1 MLIQQVAVTM
11 NSKYSRP
18 RLPMVLA
25 LNLIFISSI
34 QSLQFGQ
41 ETRAGQLRSKY
52 KLGLDL
58 YRNAARS
65 PGSSAES
72 EQDVRIQHKRAG
84 RSGGAGD
91 FAGHVLGTREAEG
104 GFLSFK
110 DAPAKL
116 VEAREHGKLT
126 LECSASGSPTP
137 NLAWYKDGQP
147 IIKIPE
153 IFFHP
158 DYVSNSLSATQ
169 EAESE
174 EKSLGVAHAKLSLDC
189 LTEADAGYYECVA
202 EQGQK
207 TESVASEVHVVSYG
221 AGTCSKALPHTTAP
235 KISQY
240 YTTFMMEMGLDAHL
254 KCLTVGKHST
264 EWLGPDD
271 ESLPGNSDKY
281 QILPDGSLIIKTLTF
296 DDMGVYQCMVKN
308 SYGHDM
314 AETFVYP
321 VAPMY

>member
-1 MLIQQVAVTM
+1 M

-126 LECSASGSPTP
+126 LDCSASGSPTP
-137 NLAWYKDGQP
+137 K
-147 IIKIPE
+147 
-153 IFFHP
+153 
-158 DYVSNSLSATQ
+158 
-169 EAESE
+169 
-174 EKSLGVAHAKLSLDC
+174 
-189 LTEADAGYYECVA
+189 
-202 EQGQK
+202 
-207 TESVASEVHVVSYG
+207 
-221 AGTCSKALPHTTAP
+221 
-235 KISQY
+235 
-240 YTTFMMEMGLDAHL
+240 
-254 KCLTVGKHST
+254 
-264 EWLGPDD
+264 
-271 ESLPGNSDKY
+271 
-281 QILPDGSLIIKTLTF
+281 
-296 DDMGVYQCMVKN
+296 
-308 SYGHDM
+308 
-314 AETFVYP
+314 
-321 VAPMY
+321 

>member
-1 MLIQQVAVTM
+1 M
-11 NSKYSRP
+11 NPQYSRP
-18 RLPMVLA
+18 RLPMILA
-25 LNLIFISSI
+25 LNLILVSSTLA
-34 QSLQFGQ
+34 LQFGQ
-41 ETRAGQLRSKY
+41 DTRAGQLRSKY

-65 PGSSAES
+65 PTGSASA
-72 EQDVRIQHKRAG
+72 EQDVRVQHKRAG
-84 RSGGAGD
+84 RPGAGLL
-91 FAGHVLGTREAEG
+91 GHSLGTREAEG
-104 GFLSFK
+104 SRFLSFK

-147 IIKIPE
+147 VIKVPE
-153 IFFHP
+153 IVFYP
-158 DYVSNSLSATQ
+158 GYGSNSMSEE
-169 EAESE
+169 EAESA
-174 EKSLGVAHAKLSLDC
+174 EKSLGVAHAKLELEC

-207 TESVASEVHVVSYG
+207 TESVASEVHIVSYG
-221 AGTCSKALPHTTAP
+221 SGTCAKTSLSNAAP

-254 KCLTVGKHST
+254 RCVTVGRHST
-264 EWLGPDD
+264 TWLGPDEEPLGD
-271 ESLPGNSDKY
+271 SDKY
-281 QILPDGSLIIKTLTF
+281 KILPDGSLIIKSLTF
-296 DDMGVYQCMVKN
+296 DDMGVYQCLVKN
-308 SYGHDM
+308 SFGHDM